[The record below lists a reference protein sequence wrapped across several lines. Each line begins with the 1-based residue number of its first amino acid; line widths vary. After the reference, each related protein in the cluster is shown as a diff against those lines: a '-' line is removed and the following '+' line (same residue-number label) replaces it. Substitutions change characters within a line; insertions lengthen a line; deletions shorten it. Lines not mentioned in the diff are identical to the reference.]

1 MSTYV
6 VLGKLTQKGIQDAK
20 EIPKRR
26 DARMQGA
33 EALGIKIRE
42 NFLTMGSY
50 DVVMVLDAP
59 NSEALATFVL
69 QIGMRGHVTT
79 ETLRAFN
86 DDEVERV
93 VGSL

>member
-6 VLGKLTQKGIQDAK
+6 VLGKLTHQGIQDVK
-20 EIPKRR
+20 DMPKRR
-26 DARMQGA
+26 EARMQGA

-42 NFLTMGSY
+42 SFLTMGSY

-59 NSEALATFVL
+59 SSEALATFVL

-79 ETLRAFN
+79 ETLRAF
-86 DDEVERV
+86 DDQEVERL
-93 VGSL
+93 VGAL

>member
-1 MSTYV
+1 MSTYI
-6 VLGKLTQKGIQDAK
+6 VLGKLTQQGLQDVK
-20 EIPKRR
+20 ETPKRR

-33 EALGIKIRE
+33 EALGITIRE

-50 DVVMVLDAP
+50 DVVMVVDAP

-69 QIGMRGHVTT
+69 QAGMRGHLTT

-93 VGSL
+93 VGAL